1 MPFSLRTGSD
11 SPVMDAWFTIASP
24 DSTTP
29 SSGITLPTWM
39 ETRSPSLISEIG
51 TRTSASPVFCHTFSI
66 FKDMLPARSLTDFL
80 WVQSSRSSPIPRR
93 NMTDPA
99 VLKSLL
105 NMETVIAVASRTST
119 SSFLPASF
127 LTPLTIYGTD
137 WIAVHTARTGAGR
150 KIFVKHLV
158 RHLVTSFSWNS

>member
-11 SPVMDAWFTIASP
+11 SPVIDAWFTIASP
-24 DSTTP
+24 ESTMP
-29 SSGITLPTWM
+29 SSGITLPTRT
-39 ETRSPSLISEIG
+39 ETRS
-51 TRTSASPVFCHTFSI
+51 RTSVPSTFCHTFSI

-93 NMTDPA
+93 NITDPA
-99 VLKSLL
+99 VLKSHRS
-105 NMETVIAVASRTST
+105 MDTVIAVASRTST

-127 LTPLTIYGTD
+127 LMPLITNGTD

-150 KIFVKHLV
+150 KIFVRHLV
-158 RHLVTSFSWNS
+158 RHFVTSFSWNS

>member
-11 SPVMDAWFTIASP
+11 SPVIDAWFTIASP
-24 DSTTP
+24 ESTMP
-29 SSGITLPTWM
+29 SSGITLPTRT

-51 TRTSASPVFCHTFSI
+51 TSTSPSSVFCHTLSI

-93 NMTDPA
+93 NITDPA
-99 VLKSLL
+99 VLKSHRS
-105 NMETVIAVASRTST
+105 MDTMIAVASRTST

-127 LTPLTIYGTD
+127 LMPLITNGTD

-150 KIFVKHLV
+150 KIFVRHLV
-158 RHLVTSFSWNS
+158 RHFVTSFSWNS

>member
-127 LTPLTIYGTD
+127 LTPLMIYGTD
-137 WIAVHTARTGAGR
+137 WIAVHTARIGAGR